1 MVSLMH
7 HVFQLVG
14 DLSDPWMLH
23 SILIIVLVV
32 FIIFVF

>member
-7 HVFQLVG
+7 HVFQLVS
-14 DLSDPWMLH
+14 DLSDPRVLH
-23 SILIIVLVV
+23 SILVV